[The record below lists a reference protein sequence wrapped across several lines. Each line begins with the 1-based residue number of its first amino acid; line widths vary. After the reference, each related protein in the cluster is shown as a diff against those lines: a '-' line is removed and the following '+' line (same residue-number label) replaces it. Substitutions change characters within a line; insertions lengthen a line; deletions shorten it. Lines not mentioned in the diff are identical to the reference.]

1 MLTLS
6 SHEPFKVENDS
17 ILSLFKEHHES
28 IIHHADRQAL
38 IDNYLNVFQAMYYV
52 DKQIEKLLTT
62 VANHPSFDNTLVF
75 ITGDHR
81 VIPLPYQTDIE
92 RFKVPLFMWHKHLK
106 QAVEY
111 KSMHT
116 HADLYTS
123 LVSLLANRYQLN
135 VPSRIFSMGAGLDTA
150 LRFKSDLQ
158 QAFMINK
165 GDIGQYIF
173 NKHWYTY
180 GELFE
185 LDMKLEATREADA
198 SLRASMVSKL
208 QETRMEMRLLCEQNL
223 LVPDTIPGINYN
235 KVEQFTIHPFDWEWL
250 VENNLDTA
258 AVDAVFFQARAY
270 AFDKRNE
277 LARLCLKHVLNQSPN
292 YADARILLG
301 RTYAWEGRHQEAE
314 QILLKALYR
323 APQYEDVYVALS
335 DNYRWWGKINQA
347 RAILEQG
354 LNRLP
359 ESSELNAKLTSLP

>member
-1 MLTLS
+1 
-6 SHEPFKVENDS
+6 
-17 ILSLFKEHHES
+17 
-28 IIHHADRQAL
+28 
-38 IDNYLNVFQAMYYV
+38 
-52 DKQIEKLLTT
+52 
-62 VANHPSFDNTLVF
+62 
-75 ITGDHR
+75 
-81 VIPLPYQTDIE
+81 
-92 RFKVPLFMWHKHLK
+92 
-106 QAVEY
+106 
-111 KSMHT
+111 MHT